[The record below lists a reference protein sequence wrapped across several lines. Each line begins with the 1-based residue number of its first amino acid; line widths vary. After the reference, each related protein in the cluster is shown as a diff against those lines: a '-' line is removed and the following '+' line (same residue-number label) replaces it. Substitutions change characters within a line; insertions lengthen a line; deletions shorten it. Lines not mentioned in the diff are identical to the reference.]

1 MRPLVL
7 LASLVMLTFALLA
20 SGCESTDRALTAA
33 GRVARGQ
40 TGKAIID
47 LASGK
52 DPAQI
57 AKRRL
62 DQYARDPDAV
72 LRDLR
77 EAKKDFE
84 AILAV
89 LGVNVGKTWGKKEV
103 QLPSRTQEICEVHAK
118 L

>member
-1 MRPLVL
+1 MRRSTSLSL
-7 LASLVMLTFALLA
+7 LSILSFTLLA
-20 SGCESTDRALTAA
+20 SGCETTDRALTAA

-40 TGKAIID
+40 TGQAIID
-47 LASGK
+47 LAAGK

-62 DQYARDPDAV
+62 EQYARDPEAV

-77 EAKKDFE
+77 EAKRDFD

-89 LGVNVGKTWGKKEV
+89 LGVNVGKT
-103 QLPSRTQEICEVHAK
+103 
-118 L
+118 

>member
-1 MRPLVL
+1 MRPS
-7 LASLVMLTFALLA
+7 ASLFTLPILTSTLLV
-20 SGCESTDRALTAA
+20 SGCETTDKALTTD

-40 TGKAIID
+40 TGQAIID
-47 LASGK
+47 LAAGK

-62 DQYARDPDAV
+62 DQYARDPDAL

-103 QLPSRTQEICEVHAK
+103 QLPEAK
-118 L
+118 NM